1 MYIVMKNGMLTIIM
15 PHGWLCVCVFK
26 IGCRLS
32 GLCTLI
38 DELSTMVLL
47 TPTFAQEIGFELPS
61 EAETSSSSSNQ
72 AESST
77 SLTHPTT
84 GEPLEKRAKKS
95 TNKKKK
101 SKAELMANA
110 KKAVSASMKPFR
122 PGGSYF

>member
-1 MYIVMKNGMLTIIM
+1 
-15 PHGWLCVCVFK
+15 
-26 IGCRLS
+26 
-32 GLCTLI
+32 
-38 DELSTMVLL
+38 MVLL

-61 EAETSSSSSNQ
+61 EAESSSSSSNQ

-77 SLTHPTT
+77 SLTHPT

-101 SKAELMANA
+101 SKAELMTNA

-122 PGGSYF
+122 PGGLYF